1 MRALKLKKLQPSYF
15 GEKAAPKKVEPKGDQ
30 NPKND
35 APKTDATP
43 KANQFAGAAKGNKN
57 GK

>member
-1 MRALKLKKLQPSYF
+1 MRMIKMQRLQPHIF
-15 GEKAAPKKVEPKGDQ
+15 GKKAAPKKVEPKGDQ
-30 NPKND
+30 NPKNE
-35 APKTDATP
+35 APKANAAP